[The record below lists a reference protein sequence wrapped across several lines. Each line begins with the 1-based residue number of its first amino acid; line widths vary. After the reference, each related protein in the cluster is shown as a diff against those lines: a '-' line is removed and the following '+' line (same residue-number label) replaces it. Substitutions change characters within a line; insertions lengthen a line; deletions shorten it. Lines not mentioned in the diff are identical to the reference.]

1 MTQITDRH
9 LIQRLC
15 LRAQQN
21 ETIEDV
27 IARALDETATE
38 VTLERV
44 VTEAMREF
52 DHVDAVV
59 VKHDIDFDHRTRLEI
74 VIYATEI
81 TGSVQSLD
89 LFRSDCELVIN
100 HGAER
105 MRLPF
110 TVVATG
116 SIPRVVDRDTATPIY
131 ADASAPDTDPI
142 ALTDGLSYFQDKL
155 SS

>member
-15 LRAQQN
+15 LRAHQN

-52 DHVDAVV
+52 DHIDAIVL
-59 VKHDIDFDHRTRLEI
+59 KHDADFDNRPRLEI
-74 VIYATEI
+74 VIYTTE
-81 TGSVQSLD
+81 TESTQSLP
-89 LFRSDCELVIN
+89 LFGPDYELIVED
-100 HGAER
+100 GEQR
-105 MRLPF
+105 MCLPF

-116 SIPRVVDRDTATPIY
+116 GISRIVDRATATPIY

-142 ALTDGLSYFQDKL
+142 TLEDGLTHFQNKISY
-155 SS
+155 